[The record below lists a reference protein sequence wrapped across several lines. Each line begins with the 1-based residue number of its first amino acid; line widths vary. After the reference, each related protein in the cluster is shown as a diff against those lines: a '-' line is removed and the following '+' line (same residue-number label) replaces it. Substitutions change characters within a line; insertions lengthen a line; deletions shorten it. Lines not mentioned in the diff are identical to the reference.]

1 MIGEVGDEL
10 DGIELGASVG
20 SSLDDL
26 EGEDDRE
33 SGDLCGDAVD
43 GPDADATGDFDGVR
57 ADLCG
62 DVVDGPDADDLC
74 GAAVDGDAVGDPDR
88 DFNGDLDVEDGVAV
102 GDPGRGIGDFVGPPV
117 GAVDGFEEG
126 LTGACVGS
134 LVAAFTSPR
143 ERNAVSILP

>member
-33 SGDLCGDAVD
+33 SGDLCGA
-43 GPDADATGDFDGVR
+43 A
-57 ADLCG
+57 
-62 DVVDGPDADDLC
+62 VDGPDADDLC
-74 GAAVDGDAVGDPDR
+74 GAIVDGDAVGDPDR

-102 GDPGRGIGDFVGPPV
+102 GDPGRGIGDFVGAPV

-126 LTGACVGS
+126 LTGACVGAV
-134 LVAAFTSPR
+134 VAALTSPR